1 MNQIYEINDDETVIL
16 QYHTNV
22 LDTLNGQEKY
32 LERVKEGM
40 RQCASSGSC
49 GYGIST
55 LAKEHDLAT
64 KTGTAEV
71 GNAAN
76 NITNALLMGF
86 APSENPTMSFVC
98 VAPTSSTKKLQSNIS
113 SEVAY
118 EVLTEYYKM
127 NEKD

>member
-1 MNQIYEINDDETVIL
+1 MIL
-16 QYHTNV
+16 QYGTNV
-22 LDTLNGQEKY
+22 LSTLNGDEKY

-40 RQCASSGSC
+40 RQCASSGAC

-71 GNAAN
+71 GNASDRIN
-76 NITNALLMGF
+76 NTLLIGF
-86 APSENPTMSFVC
+86 APSENPEIAFVC
-98 VAPTSSTKKLQSNIS
+98 VAPTSTSIKLQANICP
-113 SEVAY
+113 EVTY

-127 NEKD
+127 KK